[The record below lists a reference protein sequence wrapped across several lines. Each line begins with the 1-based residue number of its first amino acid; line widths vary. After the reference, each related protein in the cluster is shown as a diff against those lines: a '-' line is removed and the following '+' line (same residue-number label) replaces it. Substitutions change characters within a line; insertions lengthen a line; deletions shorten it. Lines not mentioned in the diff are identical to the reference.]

1 MKTLILLLG
10 LFGLSHS
17 VAAQYSPN
25 TPTEL
30 TLLGSGI
37 ALTGGGLLFLND
49 FPPISDE
56 TIQQLYTEPRHR
68 FPLSIDRWATKQSS
82 RPARN
87 ISDALVASS
96 LIPPLV
102 LLFNRPTAND
112 DRGTQSLMTLQ
123 SFVLN
128 MGITSFT
135 KRVVRRPRPFMYNN
149 DLATFPM
156 EQRRDRK
163 ARMSFFSGHTST
175 TAAMYF
181 LTAQT
186 FSTYYPDSPWRPWVW
201 TASVSIPALTG
212 FLRVKAGKH
221 FPTDVLVGYIV
232 GALVGGV
239 LVPALH

>member
-1 MKTLILLLG
+1 MDAKKLLLNGYFYSMKTLILLLG

-96 LIPPLV
+96 LIPPWYCSS
-102 LLFNRPTAND
+102 TAPPP
-112 DRGTQSLMTLQ
+112 MTIAERNP
-123 SFVLN
+123 S
-128 MGITSFT
+128 
-135 KRVVRRPRPFMYNN
+135 
-149 DLATFPM
+149 
-156 EQRRDRK
+156 
-163 ARMSFFSGHTST
+163 
-175 TAAMYF
+175 
-181 LTAQT
+181 
-186 FSTYYPDSPWRPWVW
+186 
-201 TASVSIPALTG
+201 
-212 FLRVKAGKH
+212 
-221 FPTDVLVGYIV
+221 
-232 GALVGGV
+232 
-239 LVPALH
+239 